1 MKKTILYFSAD
12 WCVPCKTTL
21 PNVSKITGK
30 YHIPLEIHDI
40 DSEYDLAIQYNV
52 CQVPTIVKLIND
64 SEVAR
69 LYGAQ
74 TPYAIDKFVS
84 TD

>member
-12 WCVPCKTTL
+12 WCGPCKTTL
-21 PNVSKITGK
+21 PNVAKITGK
-30 YHIPLEIHDI
+30 YKVPLEIHDI

-74 TPYAIDKFVS
+74 TLHVIDKFVS
-84 TD
+84 AD